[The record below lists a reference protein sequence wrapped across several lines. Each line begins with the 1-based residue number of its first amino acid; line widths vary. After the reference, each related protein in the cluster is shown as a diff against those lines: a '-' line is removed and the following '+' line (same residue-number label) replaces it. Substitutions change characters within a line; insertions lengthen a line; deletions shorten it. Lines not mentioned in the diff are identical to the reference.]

1 MKKAKMFSALLVS
14 VLVAGFQGALAQ
26 NTGDAIDRDAEQI
39 RLHKKLAAQKTQAL
53 MSDLLPS
60 KRAQILQ
67 NGERDEIFLV
77 NLGKPAINIMK
88 DESNPEQ
95 TEFWYLVVSDKT
107 LVEAEEEIVVE
118 NAAAELP
125 RVFSLSPNYP
135 NPFNP
140 STTIKFQLPDK
151 NGTTAMRTVLRVYD
165 ILGRVVRTIVDEDMS
180 PGFYTK
186 QWDGLNDNGVGI
198 SSGVYFYSITAGKF
212 RKTKKMLLIK

>member
-1 MKKAKMFSALLVS
+1 MKKAKIFSALLVS
-14 VLVAGFQGALAQ
+14 ILVVGFQGALAQ
-26 NTGDAIDRDAEQI
+26 NRGDDIDRNAEQI

-53 MSDLLPS
+53 MSDILPS

-67 NGERDEIFLV
+67 NSERDELFLV
-77 NLGKPAINIMK
+77 NVGKPAVNIMK
-88 DESNPEQ
+88 DESNPEP

-107 LVEAEEEIVVE
+107 PVEAEEEIVVE

-125 RVFSLSPNYP
+125 QVFSLSPNYP

-140 STTIKFQLPDK
+140 STTIKFQLPEK
-151 NGTTAMRTVLRVYD
+151 NGTATVRTVLRVYD
-165 ILGRVVRTIVDEDMS
+165 ILGRRVRTIVDEDMS

-212 RKTKKMLLIK
+212 RETKKMLLLK

>member
-14 VLVAGFQGALAQ
+14 ILVAGFQGAWAQ

-39 RLHKKLAAQKTQAL
+39 RLHKKLAAQKTYAL
-53 MSDLLPS
+53 LSAILPS

-67 NGERDEIFLV
+67 NGERDELFLV
-77 NLGKPAINIMK
+77 NVGKPAVNIMK

-125 RVFSLSPNYP
+125 QVFSLSPNYP

-140 STTIKFQLPDK
+140 STTIKFQLPEK
-151 NGTTAMRTVLRVYD
+151 NGTATVRTVLRVYD

-186 QWDGLNDNGVGI
+186 QWDGLNDKGVGI
-198 SSGVYFYSITAGKF
+198 SSGVYFYSIMAGDF
-212 RKTKKMLLIK
+212 RQTKKMLLIK